1 MRIENLVNLPNGCKL
16 IIGSIEL
23 ISIIDSYLDSAGKI
37 DLDQS
42 DIVGISGLNSYYSLS
57 FLDYLPYVGSKN
69 KID

>member
-1 MRIENLVNLPNGCKL
+1 MRTKLVC
-16 IIGSIEL
+16 
-23 ISIIDSYLDSAGKI
+23 KI